1 MVKKIKFE
9 IINEKGVAVMTT
21 EHMSCIPDNDQL
33 CHMSKAGFKF
43 RIDGKNASVKRINE
57 AVSAEQT

>member
-9 IINEKGVAVMTT
+9 IINGKGAVIMTT
-21 EHMSCIPDNDQL
+21 EHISCIPDSDKL
-33 CHMSKAGFKF
+33 HYMSKAGYKF

>member
-1 MVKKIKFE
+1 MKKIKFE

>member
-1 MVKKIKFE
+1 MKKIKFE

-21 EHMSCIPDNDQL
+21 EHTSCIPDNDQL